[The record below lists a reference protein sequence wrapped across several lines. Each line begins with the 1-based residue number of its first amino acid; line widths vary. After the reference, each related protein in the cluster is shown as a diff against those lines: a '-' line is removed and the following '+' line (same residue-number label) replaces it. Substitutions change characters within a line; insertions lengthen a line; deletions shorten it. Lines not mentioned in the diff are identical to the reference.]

1 MPTSRKLFD
10 IRYRPPFKGFLN
22 CAMYANRPRTISNMR
37 ARGMA
42 IPKALET
49 LKFEDAIAECRDA
62 GRKKCLRSQSVL
74 RAVRPGLEVCGHS
87 DDLEVG
93 IVRSI
98 YKGSIKDFEF
108 NLLPNRIFG
117 AEVERLIQLRAT
129 ERPLESPALIL
140 REREA
145 MRRDAIEVPHDD
157 AEGDGDGDREIT
169 RCDVNCAG

>member
-1 MPTSRKLFD
+1 MER
-10 IRYRPPFKGFLN
+10 
-22 CAMYANRPRTISNMR
+22 
-37 ARGMA
+37 
-42 IPKALET
+42 
-49 LKFEDAIAECRDA
+49 IAECRDA

-117 AEVERLIQLRAT
+117 AEVFTSKRFVYYRHIPPRIHIT
-129 ERPLESPALIL
+129 L
-140 REREA
+140 REQ
-145 MRRDAIEVPHDD
+145 PP
-157 AEGDGDGDREIT
+157 T
-169 RCDVNCAG
+169 PQLKP